1 MDAAVPPSAIFSHIV
16 FKSLSAVE
24 ADASRSNQH
33 EFNGT
38 LALRAA
44 FGREAQ
50 RIDTDFI
57 WMPDHGRYLAAKS
70 EMTWYDA
77 RARHPVR
84 SEYRL
89 YYRPNEVMSMASEG
103 DILLIAL
110 KPDGSALTLVAPES
124 GRAAARLYWLFGIE
138 IAPGAAFASINVDD
152 HLRGALAER
161 LGLTGQCECTEWDAD
176 PVSWTMQA
184 EDDRVRNAAASVQ
197 KKLRAIDPVQAADAE
212 WTAEEPVRERERF
225 TQAIRELLLT
235 RNPR

>member
-1 MDAAVPPSAIFSHIV
+1 MDAAIPPSAIFSHIV

-38 LALRAA
+38 LALRSA

-50 RIDTDFI
+50 RIETDFI
-57 WMPDHGRYLAAKS
+57 WMPDRGRYLAAES

-89 YYRPNEVMSMASEG
+89 YYRPNEVMSMAGEG

-110 KPDGSALTLVAPES
+110 KPDGSALTLVAPAS

-138 IAPGAAFASINVDD
+138 VAPGAAFASINVDD
-152 HLRGALAER
+152 HLREALAQR
-161 LGLTGQCECTEWDAD
+161 LGLTGPSDTAEWDTD
-176 PVSWTMQA
+176 PVSWTMQE
-184 EDDRVRNAAASVQ
+184 EDGRARNAAASLQ
-197 KKLRAIDPVQAADAE
+197 KKLRTVDAVQAADAE
-212 WTAEEPVRERERF
+212 WTAEEPIRERDRF
-225 TQAIRELLLT
+225 TQAIRELLT